1 MRSIPP
7 TSMTNEELM
16 KHLDLEV
23 TFDEVSAEY
32 VEEFLKRMRE
42 VMDLQMESAR
52 KTKDDRQL
60 PLF

>member
-1 MRSIPP
+1 MRNIPP

-23 TFDEVSAEY
+23 TFDEVSSEY
-32 VEEFLKRMRE
+32 VEEFLKRTRE
-42 VMDLQMESAR
+42 FMNLQME
-52 KTKDDRQL
+52 KINKPKDNRQL